1 LQLCPVN
8 DNNNQHIHHHHP
20 HQLKSQTQDL
30 GAASAWLAKEKN
42 QALKNVTQD
51 HKTHMKQL
59 L

>member
-1 LQLCPVN
+1 LQPCPVN
-8 DNNNQHIHHHHP
+8 NNNNQHIRHHHP

-42 QALKNVTQD
+42 QALKNVAQD

>member
-1 LQLCPVN
+1 LQPCPVN
-8 DNNNQHIHHHHP
+8 NNNNQHIH

-51 HKTHMKQL
+51 HKTHMKQFL
-59 L
+59 